1 VTVLNGSKGLLL
13 RPDYF
18 DKVEPIE
25 EQIKEVFRTKE
36 AVEIKIPVLTEEE
49 LAEIEK
55 LRKIEVNALAETQL
69 KETVEKLKK
78 RAEFEKLKKRA
89 ELEKQLAALD

>member
-1 VTVLNGSKGLLL
+1 MTVLNGSKGLLL

-36 AVEIKIPVLTEEE
+36 AVEIKIPEPTEEE

-55 LRKIEVNALAETQL
+55 LKKREELEA
-69 KETVEKLKK
+69 KLK
-78 RAEFEKLKKRA
+78 
-89 ELEKQLAALD
+89 ALDD